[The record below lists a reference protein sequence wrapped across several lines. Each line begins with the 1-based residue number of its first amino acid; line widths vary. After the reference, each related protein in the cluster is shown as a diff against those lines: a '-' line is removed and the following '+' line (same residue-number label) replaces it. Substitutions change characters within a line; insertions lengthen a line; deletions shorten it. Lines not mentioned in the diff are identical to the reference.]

1 MYRTATLALLVALI
15 LSSPA
20 APAGSP
26 DRSMLVAFSA
36 DDGRLAVASE
46 RGGIRVLSVPDLK
59 EIRLFALQQGR
70 RLGSAAFSPNGRWI
84 AANDNAGDLMIWNV
98 ETGEAQPALPI
109 KHSPDAGYVFD
120 PVAETLLVNDKSL
133 QIWDL
138 KQAREAGVIEGMTH
152 VGLMTLS
159 PDGRYLFAFAQCRL
173 GRIWGDVCVYDIEEK
188 KVVAAAEWKALFGD
202 STQSWYATDIVY
214 TDDGRILLTIAK
226 TGNSWPYPPEYQS
239 RFLDPGDLRVMDS
252 TTVSAEREW
261 QYPGLR
267 SAGRQTEVITM
278 DRKWKAT
285 AYQNRLYLYRITEGG
300 GRALEKYIPIP

>member
-1 MYRTATLALLVALI
+1 MNRTTTLALLVALI
-15 LSSPA
+15 LSAPA
-20 APAGSP
+20 ASAGSP

-70 RLGSAAFSPNGRWI
+70 RLRSAAFSPNGRWI

-109 KHSPDAGYVFD
+109 KHSPDAGYLFD

-138 KQAREAGVIEGMTH
+138 KQAREAGLIEGMTH

-173 GRIWGDVCVYDIEEK
+173 GRVWGDVCAYDIEEK
-188 KVVAAAEWKALFGD
+188 RVVAAAEWKELFGD
-202 STQSWYATDIVY
+202 SMQRSAADIVY
-214 TDDGRILLTIAK
+214 TDDGRILVTVTR
-226 TGNSWPYPPEYQS
+226 TGDPPEYQS
-239 RFLDPGDLRVMDS
+239 RFLDPGDLRVLDS
-252 TTVSAEREW
+252 TTVAAEREW